1 MIRHS
6 DQHVS
11 DVFNAEQSD
20 ISVCNVHQEE
30 KSVEEEAAAKEN
42 QKQTDQHEQ

>member
-6 DQHVS
+6 DQHVFN
-11 DVFNAEQSD
+11 VFSVEQSD
-20 ISVCNVHQEE
+20 ISVCNVHQKE
-30 KSVEEEAAAKEN
+30 KSVEEEAAAKKN